1 MRENQETDYLFGL
14 KEELVCF
21 KTKGRGE
28 RKEGGRECMGDP
40 DV

>member
-21 KTKGRGE
+21 KTKGKGE
-28 RKEGGRECMGDP
+28 KEGGREGVHGGP
-40 DV
+40 